1 MELNQLQQIV
11 AIADENVLSR
21 AAEKLHIS
29 QSALT
34 RSIQRLEDELGIQ
47 LFDMCLRKP
56 VRWCPV

>member
-47 LFDMCLRKP
+47 LFE
-56 VRWCPV
+56 